1 MIAILR
7 DILYKVSLVEVHGL
21 TEIEVNK
28 ICFDSREV
36 ESGSL
41 FIALR
46 GTKSDGHQF
55 ITSCI
60 SKGAVAV
67 VCEEMPKEFSE
78 HVTYVKVNDSAK
90 ALAIIS
96 ANFYDNPSEKI
107 KLIGITGTNGK
118 TTTAT
123 LLFRLFRNL
132 NQHAG
137 LISTVQNQIDEEIIP
152 ATNTTPDPV
161 ALNRLLA
168 LMVAEGCTHCFM
180 EVSSHAIVQKRTEAL
195 KFSGGVF
202 TNITHDHLDYHRT
215 FKDYIAAKKLFF
227 DMLPETAFALV
238 NVDDRN
244 GSVMIQNCKAKKQT
258 YALKTMADYRAK
270 VLENNLSGLIL
281 NIDNQELHT
290 QLIGEFNAYN
300 ILAVYAVTRLLGV
313 EVLDA
318 LTAISKL
325 QAAEGRFDFI
335 TSHQKKVI
343 GIVDYAHTPDALQK
357 VLETI
362 RNIRTGNEM
371 VITVVGCGGDRDKTK
386 RPIMAKIACELSDKV
401 ILTSD
406 NPRSENPQII
416 LSEME
421 AGVGADKRKKVL
433 TIADRKEAIRA
444 ACTMANA
451 GDIVLV
457 AGKGHEKYQEIAGVK
472 YPFDDKQVL
481 TESFNVLEK

>member
-1 MIAILR
+1 MAVLR
-7 DILYKVSLVEVHGL
+7 NILYKVSLVEVKGS

-36 ESGSL
+36 ERGSL
-41 FIALR
+41 FVALR

-55 ITSCI
+55 ISSCI
-60 SKGAVAV
+60 GKGAVV
-67 VCEEMPKEFSE
+67 IVCEEIPKEISE
-78 HVTYVKVNDSAK
+78 NIAYVKVNDSAK
-90 ALAIIS
+90 ALAVIA
-96 ANFYDNPSEKI
+96 ANFYDNPST
-107 KLIGITGTNGK
+107 KLKLVGITGTNGK

-132 NQHAG
+132 DQHTG
-137 LISTVQNQIDEEIIP
+137 LISTVQNQIDDEIIP
-152 ATNTTPDPV
+152 ATHTTPDPV

-180 EVSSHAIVQKRTEAL
+180 EVSSHAMVQKRVEAL
-195 KFSGGVF
+195 KFSGGIF
-202 TNITHDHLDYHRT
+202 TNITHDHLDYHGT
-215 FKDYIAAKKLFF
+215 FKDYIAAKKSFF
-227 DMLPETAFALV
+227 DLLPENAFALV
-238 NVDDRN
+238 NADDRN
-244 GSVMIQNCKAKKQT
+244 GSVMIQNCKAKKHT
-258 YALKTMADYRAK
+258 YALKTMADFRAK

-300 ILAVYAVTRLLGV
+300 ILAVYAATRLLGV
-313 EVLDA
+313 EILDA

-325 QAAEGRFDFI
+325 HAAEGRFDFI
-335 TSHQKKVI
+335 TSLLKKVI

-362 RNIRTGNEM
+362 RSIRTGNEM

-406 NPRSENPQII
+406 NPRSENPQMI
-416 LSEME
+416 LNEME
-421 AGVGADKRKKVL
+421 SGVGADKRKKVL

-444 ACTMANA
+444 ACSMANA
-451 GDIVLV
+451 GDIILV
-457 AGKGHEKYQEIAGVK
+457 AGKGHEKYQEISGVK